1 MGLFVK
7 EELCKF
13 ADDFSQ
19 GIVVLESDEKQ
30 NFSTAIEEL
39 GSMQARQAAIGHA
52 AKLGCADPRVNGV
65 SSPAY
70 AINQEGV
77 TLEKMAA
84 ESELPPAHP
93 KRQVYAYRV
102 DIPICKKLV

>member
-1 MGLFVK
+1 MGLIVK

-19 GIVVLESDEKQ
+19 GMVVIESDEKH
-30 NFSTAIEEL
+30 NFQSAIAEL
-39 GSMQARQAAIGHA
+39 GSMQARQTAIGHA

-70 AINQEGV
+70 AINQDGDS
-77 TLEKMAA
+77 LEKVAA
-84 ESELPPAHP
+84 EQDLPPAHP
-93 KRQVYAYRV
+93 LRQVYAYRV
-102 DIPICKKLV
+102 DIPVCKKLV

>member
-1 MGLFVK
+1 MGLVVK

-13 ADDFSQ
+13 AADFSQ
-19 GIVVLESDEKQ
+19 GTVVIESDEKQ

-39 GSMQARQAAIGHA
+39 RSMQARQTAIGHA
-52 AKLGCADPRVNGV
+52 AKLGCADPRINGIA
-65 SSPAY
+65 SPAY
-70 AINQEGV
+70 AINQEGLS
-77 TLEKMAA
+77 LEKVAA

-102 DIPICKKLV
+102 DIPVCKKLV